1 MPRHLVVE
9 LETDTIHKDRLFDYS
24 AEFFFFFPEDKIFN
38 FNMVSLKHLSATV
51 FWFLESER
59 MGPIC
64 FRALSSEATMYS
76 KRKGQHDYREV
87 KKSSHEPSLL
97 RGRKEGGDAF
107 LTSQGSVLWFCVEP
121 MRPDTQKH
129 STLPTAAFWMSQPS
143 ICAGQ

>member
-1 MPRHLVVE
+1 
-9 LETDTIHKDRLFDYS
+9 
-24 AEFFFFFPEDKIFN
+24 
-38 FNMVSLKHLSATV
+38 MVSLKHLSTTV

-129 STLPTAAFWMSQPS
+129 STLPTAAFWMSQPV
-143 ICAGQ
+143 ICAGQWTGPFISMGSGRSFMVKQHSSFILYSALYTPSFLEIYSA